1 MASNDTHSIAQGAKQ
16 GPTAQDLDTIANCMD
31 DMLKNMKQLATK
43 SRWNELCNST
53 FNSLDV
59 TRSAVKNSYK
69 QVLETIH
76 EDQIF
81 NPVPSAGTSMQ
92 TVRKVSTDVAFITE
106 IPLSEASVN
115 NSPKTSAKSS
125 TNKQQTKQ
133 QSIKISKEKSKK
145 SPPPSNKSIKNNSAS
160 VKKDTQPV
168 TIVNDLTR
176 PRTQPTNSQ
185 RKSVAVK
192 QPISQNSSRTAPAS
206 NKTIETIMAP
216 IKLGKINELNSIKK
230 NKPNSYLRP
239 ALQMEN
245 KNKDGQKTKSSITQ
259 PNSRTM
265 PASQSTKPALKAQSM
280 DSKQVTY
287 NKLPNSK
294 QIKNVK
300 NVIVKQ
306 IQNGK
311 IPVKPQNIGDK
322 TATTKLTTNK
332 PTSANTKPQTTSNTM
347 NNTKAKENINK
358 SMTVQNNNSP
368 TNTSNDTN
376 HTERKNVEPIVQ
388 TILVSNQTQ
397 NRPSVDSKL
406 VIKPSDLSLPS
417 LYQNTALNNLIM
429 EYMTAV
435 NQAKREHKTYTIV
448 GGFQPLRQAFAQRG
462 WIEKVRVLISGD
474 RENWKKMESLSNL
487 ELAEGILTNKCPKY
501 RRALLSKLLLGH
513 QVDFYW
519 DYATNPFTAN
529 NDKVKRTLINRFPF
543 GATRCYCSKAGLCNS
558 LRDSQWYHIEGYA
571 NILAPRT
578 YNLEHDTN
586 IQEFIHDFRLTAA
599 ISLMKWIDEHAM
611 DPSKIVSDQ
620 GTVPM
625 SVFNFAV
632 LQIANFIREREH
644 RDIDEHIESAPGS
657 EWDLFLEK
665 YYEIIQEDKRFIE
678 SGKLK
683 PPYMI
688 KQARYLLHELGRYL
702 PDMALDGM
710 MNLWL
715 MKPHHGSRGCGILVC
730 RTLRY
735 ILDTVH
741 VKKDRKYVVQK
752 YIGKSVIYYDYSV
765 VKRFFSIIV

>member
-1 MASNDTHSIAQGAKQ
+1 MASNDTNCIAPGAKQ
-16 GPTAQDLDTIANCMD
+16 GPNAQDLDKIANCMD
-31 DMLKNMKQLATK
+31 DMLKNMKQHVTK

-92 TVRKVSTDVAFITE
+92 TVRKVSTDVASVAFITE

-115 NSPKTSAKSS
+115 NSPKTSVKS
-125 TNKQQTKQ
+125 NKQQTKQ
-133 QSIKISKEKSKK
+133 QSIKISKEKGKK
-145 SPPPSNKSIKNNSAS
+145 SPPPSNKSSKNNSAS
-160 VKKDTQPV
+160 VKKDTQPITV
-168 TIVNDLTR
+168 VNDLTR
-176 PRTQPTNSQ
+176 PRTQPSNSQ
-185 RKSVAVK
+185 RKSVGVK

-216 IKLGKINELNSIKK
+216 IKINELNSIKK
-230 NKPNSYLRP
+230 NKPNSSLRP
-239 ALQMEN
+239 ALSKIKLQMEN
-245 KNKDGQKTKSSITQ
+245 KNKDGQKTKSNITQ
-259 PNSRTM
+259 PNSRTI

-287 NKLPNSK
+287 NKVPNSK

-322 TATTKLTTNK
+322 IATTKLATNS
-332 PTSANTKPQTTSNTM
+332 PTSVNTKPQITNKAM
-347 NNTKAKENINK
+347 DNTKTKENINK
-358 SMTVQNNNSP
+358 SMTVQNNSLA
-368 TNTSNDTN
+368 NTSNDTN
-376 HTERKNVEPIVQ
+376 RTERKNVEPVVQ

-397 NRPSVDSKL
+397 NRPSVDCKL
-406 VIKPSDLSLPS
+406 VIKPSDLTLPS
-417 LYQNTALNNLIM
+417 LYQNTAINNLIM

-435 NQAKREHKTYTIV
+435 NQAKRERKTYTIV
-448 GGFQPLRQAFAQRG
+448 GGFQPLRQALAQRG
-462 WIEKVRVLISGD
+462 WIEKVRVLVSGD

-487 ELAEGILTNKCPKY
+487 ELAEGILTDKGPKY

-519 DYATNPFTAN
+519 DYATNPFIVN

-558 LRDSQWYHIEGYA
+558 LRDSKWYHIEGYA

-611 DPSKIVSDQ
+611 DPSKIVSEN
-620 GTVPM
+620 GTIPM
-625 SVFNFAV
+625 SVYNFAV

-644 RDIDEHIESAPGS
+644 RDIDEPIESAPGS

-688 KQARYLLHELGRYL
+688 KQARYLLHELRRYL
-702 PDMALDGM
+702 PDMMLDGM

-730 RTLRY
+730 RTLKY
-735 ILDTVH
+735 ILDTVQAR
-741 VKKDRKYVVQK
+741 KDRKYVVQK
-752 YIGKSVIYYDYSV
+752 YIGKSAMSFIT
-765 VKRFFSIIV
+765 IIL